1 VHRVFESRVVRPN
14 GSTITHPTQ
23 NWCQRN
29 LIGDDIMP
37 DDPKMDA
44 LPQTAGE
51 LRRLIASKGLSWTVD
66 PRLRDTDRL
75 PKRPRGGQE
84 EHNASARPVVVEN
97 VAEHIRQH
105 PPINPF
111 LRARWV
117 ELKLLPAKSRGHSH
131 GSTPA
136 ILIPEKE
143 K

>member
-1 VHRVFESRVVRPN
+1 VHRVFESRVGPTE
-14 GSTITHPTQ
+14 SIDQTHPTQ
-23 NWCQRN
+23 SWCQRN

-37 DDPKMDA
+37 DHPKADA

-75 PKRPRGGQE
+75 PKYPRGGQE
-84 EHNASARPVVVEN
+84 EHNASAKPVVVEN

-136 ILIPEKE
+136 ILIPDKE